1 MTLNDSERNEEEL
14 KGPTKHHTKH
24 SLLPSAAMAWHVYIA
39 QAPTGRYYTGITTD
53 PHRRIQEHNRDEG
66 AKFAY
71 DQGALRLLYVSPPLP
86 DRSSARKREIQIKG
100 WSREKKEKLIKG
112 EWK

>member
-1 MTLNDSERNEEEL
+1 M
-14 KGPTKHHTKH
+14 P
-24 SLLPSAAMAWHVYIA
+24 WFVYIA

-53 PHRRIQEHNRDEG
+53 IHRRIDEHNRNEG

-71 DQGALRLLYVSPPLP
+71 DQGVLRLVYTSPPFP
-86 DRSSARKREIQIKG
+86 GQSSARKREIQIKG
-100 WSREKKEKLIKG
+100 WVRSKKEKLIRG

>member
-1 MTLNDSERNEEEL
+1 MTLSGAAA
-14 KGPTKHHTKH
+14 KSKSPTYTTYKTN
-24 SLLPSAAMAWHVYIA
+24 LLRLAAMSWHVYIA

-53 PHRRIQEHNRDEG
+53 PHRRIQEHNSGEG

-71 DQGALRLLYVSPPLP
+71 DQGALRLLYVSPEFS
-86 DRSSARKREIQIKG
+86 DQSSARLREIQIKG
-100 WSREKKEKLIKG
+100 WTREKKEKLIRG